1 MTTIKI
7 FSIFKLRNNNN
18 EVNPMDINKFKEEIA
33 KMPEYGYKNNMF
45 VGQKLKNTVPMTT
58 NEMKTEIQRIID
70 DKNKKEKLLF
80 LLVEQCDAVENDC
93 KALYLLDSISKKMDV
108 ASAKFSSLLNEYK
121 ITVDSSYED
130 QWMFWK
136 EIETLWNEI
145 DNWRLNFI
153 KENINKK

>member
-1 MTTIKI
+1 
-7 FSIFKLRNNNN
+7 
-18 EVNPMDINKFKEEIA
+18 
-33 KMPEYGYKNNMF
+33 
-45 VGQKLKNTVPMTT
+45 MTT

-80 LLVEQCDAVENDC
+80 LLVEQCDAVENDG
-93 KALYLLDSISKKMDV
+93 KALDLLDNISKKMDV

-145 DNWRLNFI
+145 DNWRLNVI
-153 KENINKK
+153 KENNLN